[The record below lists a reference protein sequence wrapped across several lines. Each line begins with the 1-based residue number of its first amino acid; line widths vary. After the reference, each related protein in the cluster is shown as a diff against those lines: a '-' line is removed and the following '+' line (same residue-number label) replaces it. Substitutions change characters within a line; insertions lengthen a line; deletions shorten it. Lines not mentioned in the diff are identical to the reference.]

1 MMENKFSGIY
11 ISYSELLRDSDEAIA
26 SLPSNAEL
34 DEIYRVS
41 KLVEELDREN
51 LRYCT
56 TT

>member
-1 MMENKFSGIY
+1 MIESKFSGIY
-11 ISYSELLRDSDEAIA
+11 ISYSELLRDSESAVANLPTNDEM
-26 SLPSNAEL
+26 

-41 KLVEELDREN
+41 KLVEELDRGN

>member
-1 MMENKFSGIY
+1 MNENKFSGIY
-11 ISYSELLRDSDEAIA
+11 ISYSELLRDSIEAGA
-26 SLPSNAEL
+26 SMPTNEEL

-41 KLVEELDREN
+41 RLVEELGREN